1 MNAAGVSQT
10 CVNDVSSCGF
20 SPGKETVE
28 FLATDND
35 VFVEEF
41 IVAFTKMIEKVRRS
55 MSGKIF
61 LPKVQIL
68 RQAKLSFLRFTYNV
82 LSVIRSKEFK
92 TFIWTIWCITF
103 ENGTFGSFE
112 V

>member
-1 MNAAGVSQT
+1 MKLCIAVNAAGVSQT
-10 CVNDVSSCGF
+10 CVNDVSNCGF

-55 MSGKIF
+55 MSGKIV
-61 LPKVQIL
+61 LPKVHIQC
-68 RQAKLSFLRFTYNV
+68 
-82 LSVIRSKEFK
+82 
-92 TFIWTIWCITF
+92 FIDDSIKGI
-103 ENGTFGSFE
+103 
-112 V
+112 